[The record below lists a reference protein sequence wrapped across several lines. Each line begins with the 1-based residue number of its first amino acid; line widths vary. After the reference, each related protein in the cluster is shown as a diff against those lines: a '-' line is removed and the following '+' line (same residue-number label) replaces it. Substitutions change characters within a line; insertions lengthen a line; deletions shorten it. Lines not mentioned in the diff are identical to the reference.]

1 MTSIFIYTS
10 VTDDDDGRADSPSP
24 PDCRHQRHKITKH
37 CFVCFVRA
45 RGRAC
50 KREDP
55 CKIHRDAD
63 SKFWTDVEAHDKSL
77 ERRRERKG
85 ATTTSSRKSG
95 RISSQPHRYAPLDF
109 VATGQVSPHGSE
121 KKGERKQKTP
131 RKQSTSS
138 GSEGECVLCLC
149 CTGGRFPTS
158 AVNMSS
164 SLFFLLEKGGEGDCS
179 RHLVMCR
186 RLFVCQGTPL
196 LDQIRINNIYF
207 CR

>member
-55 CKIHRDAD
+55 CKIHRDSD
-63 SKFWTDVEAHDKSL
+63 SKFWADVEAHDKSL

-109 VATGQVSPHGSE
+109 VTTGQVSPHGSE
-121 KKGERKQKTP
+121 KKGERKQRTP

-149 CTGGRFPTS
+149 CTGGRFSTS

-164 SLFFLLEKGGEGDCS
+164 FPFFSVGKRGGGRLLQAYGYVPS
-179 RHLVMCR
+179 A
-186 RLFVCQGTPL
+186 
-196 LDQIRINNIYF
+196 I
-207 CR
+207 